1 MTHFPCVICETE
13 VHYTDKALACDNCN
27 MWIHLKFH
35 KLIDLDYK
43 WLQKGMKKGFC
54 ILCILEIFTIFTRY
68 NKEENCSIL
77 TKPTVAL
84 IKINKHLPDNSLS
97 NLLDCKHRDNKD
109 NMYFQCL
116 SDQFKT
122 FLTILTFVLFKKF
135 WRSLHT
141 AFLVRCK
148 LWYYCCYWVKN

>member
-27 MWIHLKFH
+27 MWTHLKFH

-84 IKINKHLPDNSLS
+84 IKI
-97 NLLDCKHRDNKD
+97 
-109 NMYFQCL
+109 Q
-116 SDQFKT
+116 T
-122 FLTILTFVLFKKF
+122 FT
-135 WRSLHT
+135 
-141 AFLVRCK
+141 
-148 LWYYCCYWVKN
+148 